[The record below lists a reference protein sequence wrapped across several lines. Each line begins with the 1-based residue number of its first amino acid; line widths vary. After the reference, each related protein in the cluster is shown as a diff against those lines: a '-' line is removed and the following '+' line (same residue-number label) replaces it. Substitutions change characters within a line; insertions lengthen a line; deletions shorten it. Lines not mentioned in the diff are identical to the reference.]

1 MRPAFLLARPA
12 GLLAAL
18 LLLTSLRATA
28 QEAEK
33 AADKPAEKAAKKD
46 VETATGWRRH
56 GYAPVVA
63 GWQVMKPLRL
73 PADTYLGGTYWQG
86 VHYRTKQLELDWV
99 SARVYRSDPARDPT
113 ARIERQQF
121 FGLGFHQ
128 PIHALGVGRRH
139 GGIKGLLLQPFV
151 AVQGGYWSLGE
162 RYKAGWQLGAAPG
175 LSLQLPYVVL
185 DARLQAAYCFGADEK
200 GGGLQHFRGV
210 QLVPTLALQ
219 FDGLWEVFGARRESQ
234 STFHEAR
241 TETVGTTSVS
251 RRESETYRYFDGSST
266 TYTTTHYT
274 TSYRNVYHPSFTS
287 TAYFTVPDPWW
298 GFGPRVQWSPTRDYR
313 GTTLTGGLQVSARL
327 NAIAFDIF
335 AEYGQIG
342 LASSLDSLP
351 TLARPKPKPGIDR
364 TDDQFSGTRA
374 GTGRVMGRM
383 AINIAGILRPDYT
396 KYFRLN
402 LGVGAGYA
410 LPGKR
415 VTYAHPDQEQ
425 WLDTKLADGNP
436 QEFVRNH
443 HSDARL
449 ASAGVAVQAFTQ
461 LEVGPVSLSLE
472 RNRYYHD
479 PLADNYTVAV
489 AWLLPVQ
496 RLQKMRLRY
505 AGQEAE

>member
-1 MRPAFLLARPA
+1 MRGASFLPRPA
-12 GLLAAL
+12 GILVGL
-18 LLLTSLRATA
+18 LLLTTLRGTA

-33 AADKPAEKAAKKD
+33 PAKKAAANA

-63 GWQVMKPLRL
+63 GWQIMKPLRL
-73 PADTYLGGTYWQG
+73 PVDTYAAGAYWQG

-99 SARVYRSDPARDPT
+99 SARVYRSDPTRDPN

-128 PIHALGVGRRH
+128 PIHALGLGRRH
-139 GGIKGLLLQPFV
+139 GGIKGMLLQPFV

-162 RYKAGWQLGAAPG
+162 KYKAGWQLGAAPG
-175 LSLQLPYVVL
+175 LSLQLPYVVV
-185 DARLQAAYCFGADEK
+185 DARLQAAYCFGATEK
-200 GGGLQHFRGV
+200 GGYAQQFRGLK
-210 QLVPTLALQ
+210 LVPTLALQ

-234 STFHEAR
+234 STFHDAR
-241 TETVGTTSVS
+241 TESVGTSSVT

-266 TYTTTHYT
+266 TRTTTYTTTT
-274 TSYRNVYHPSFTS
+274 YRDVYHPSYTS
-287 TAYFTVPDPWW
+287 TAYFTVTDPWW
-298 GFGPRVQWSPTRDYR
+298 GVGPRVQWSPARDYR
-313 GTTLTGGLQVSARL
+313 GTTVTGGLQVSARISAL
-327 NAIAFDIF
+327 AFDVF
-335 AEYGQIG
+335 AEYGKIG

-351 TLARPKPKPGIDR
+351 TLARPKPKPGVDR

-374 GTGRVMGRM
+374 GTSRVMGRT

-415 VTYAHPDQEQ
+415 VAYNHPDQEV

-436 QEFVRNH
+436 QQFVRNH

-449 ASAGVAVQAFTQ
+449 ASAGLAVQAFTQ

-496 RLQKMRLRY
+496 RLKKMRLRY
-505 AGQEAE
+505 AGQEAD